1 MACQCNFMSPH
12 TRHASHLQS
21 LTLSRPCQKVYPV
34 RGPLAPNNA
43 ERPSGVRYRERGC
56 SIDVQL
62 RKGGV
67 HPSREGAEP
76 AGCLSVRRGRTSDP
90 KKQTFWL
97 KVLFVVMQALG
108 NL

>member
-1 MACQCNFMSPH
+1 MSSQLYVFPHKICQS
-12 TRHASHLQS
+12 SVS
-21 LTLSRPCQKVYPV
+21 LALFHPCQKAYRV

-43 ERPSGVRYRERGC
+43 ERPSGVRYRKRGC
-56 SIDVQL
+56 SIDVQVGRGEVQSL
-62 RKGGV
+62 
-67 HPSREGAEP
+67 REGPEP

-97 KVLFVVMQALG
+97 KVSFVVMQALD